1 METKTLLATNLLKTM
16 KSILYDDTTKVTTL
30 RSYYKRMF
38 NIAFIWDSHFL
49 LDLEPKVGQLFTY

>member
-38 NIAFIWDSHFL
+38 NVAFIWDSHFL
-49 LDLEPKVGQLFTY
+49 LNLEPKVG